1 MPISETEVEKPAA
14 QGAAMEIT
22 VSRQDLVREL
32 TATQSVVER
41 KTTIP
46 ILSNFLLE
54 AEEDRLNI
62 TATDLDQAIRTST
75 AVKVKKPGSCTV
87 PARKLYD
94 YIKLLPEGD
103 ISIKLLEN
111 HWVQI
116 RSGRSNTKI
125 VGMARANYPQVPE
138 FPAVAATSISLI
150 ALKTLI
156 ARTIFAISNE
166 ESRYTLN
173 GALLVIKAESLAMV
187 ATDGHRLSY
196 VEKPNEN
203 LEGISGEKRVLIPRK
218 ALQELQ
224 QLLTVTEVEK
234 VEFADDEHTL
244 FFRVGHRTLSTRKL
258 SGQFPNFEAVMPRDN
273 TKFAVV
279 RCSELSAAIQRVAQ
293 FADERSGAI
302 RMRLEGNEL
311 RSAPTQLNQAR
322 AKTPSTPP
330 TPATPS
336 WWASTRYTFSTS
348 SKPSATRVKSASN
361 SRTPSPPARC
371 VQKTPTP
378 NTSIATSLCR
388 CGFEEATQKRQSH
401 SAEVFVPVACQIPPS
416 LWLRSLSPGAA
427 TGRVAPICLPATG
440 LPHSGHCLVWLPR
453 NILVFTGQLRDCILV
468 PVCQP
473 RALALPVT
481 IPRATQG

>member
-1 MPISETEVEKPAA
+1 MPISESEVEKPVA

-54 AEEDRLNI
+54 AEDDRLSL
-62 TATDLDQAIRTST
+62 TATDLDQAIRTSA
-75 AVKVKKPGSCTV
+75 AVKVKKAGSCTI

-94 YIKLLPEGD
+94 YIKLLPDGD

-138 FPAVAATSISLI
+138 FPTVAATSIPI
-150 ALKTLI
+150 AALKALI

-173 GALLVIKAESLAMV
+173 GALLILKAESIAMV
-187 ATDGHRLSY
+187 ATDGHRLSF

-224 QLLTVTEVEK
+224 QLLGSTEAEK
-234 VEFADDEHTL
+234 VDFADDEHTL
-244 FFRVGHRTLSTRKL
+244 FFRIGHRTLSTRKL

-279 RCSELSAAIQRVAQ
+279 RSSELSAAIQRVAQ

-302 RMRLEGNEL
+302 RLRLEGNEL
-311 RSAPTQLNQAR
+311 RISANSTESGESEDTID
-322 AKTPSTPP
+322 TPYSSDPIMVGFNSIYILDFLKALGNEGEVRLEFKDSQSAGQMRP
-330 TPATPS
+330 EDPEAEY
-336 WWASTRYTFSTS
+336 RYRYVLM
-348 SKPSATRVKSASN
+348 PMR
-361 SRTPSPPARC
+361 
-371 VQKTPTP
+371 
-378 NTSIATSLCR
+378 I
-388 CGFEEATQKRQSH
+388 
-401 SAEVFVPVACQIPPS
+401 
-416 LWLRSLSPGAA
+416 
-427 TGRVAPICLPATG
+427 
-440 LPHSGHCLVWLPR
+440 
-453 NILVFTGQLRDCILV
+453 
-468 PVCQP
+468 
-473 RALALPVT
+473 
-481 IPRATQG
+481 

>member
-1 MPISETEVEKPAA
+1 MSNVENEEVEKPAA
-14 QGAAMEIT
+14 SGAAMEIT
-22 VSRQDLVREL
+22 VTRQDLVKEL

-46 ILSNFLLE
+46 ILSNFLIE
-54 AEEDRLNI
+54 ADGDRLNI
-62 TATDLDQAIRTST
+62 TATDLDQAIRTS
-75 AVKVKKPGSCTV
+75 AAAKVKKPGACTI

-94 YIKLLPEGD
+94 YIKLLPDGD
-103 ISIKLLEN
+103 ISIKLLDN

-116 RSGRSNTKI
+116 RSGRSNTKM

-138 FPAVAATSISLI
+138 FPSVTATSISSM

-156 ARTIFAISNE
+156 NRTIFAISNE

-187 ATDGHRLSY
+187 ATDGHRLAY
-196 VEKPNEN
+196 VEKPNEI

-224 QLLTVTEVEK
+224 QLLSYTEAEK

-279 RCSELSAAIQRVAQ
+279 SSSELSSAIQRVAQ

-302 RMRLEGNEL
+302 RIRLESNEL
-311 RSAPTQLNQAR
+311 KISSSSTESGESEDTIDTPYSSDPIAVGFNSVYILDFLKALNNEGEVRLEFKDSQSAGQMRPEDPEAEY
-322 AKTPSTPP
+322 KY
-330 TPATPS
+330 
-336 WWASTRYTFSTS
+336 RYVLM
-348 SKPSATRVKSASN
+348 PMR
-361 SRTPSPPARC
+361 
-371 VQKTPTP
+371 
-378 NTSIATSLCR
+378 I
-388 CGFEEATQKRQSH
+388 
-401 SAEVFVPVACQIPPS
+401 
-416 LWLRSLSPGAA
+416 
-427 TGRVAPICLPATG
+427 
-440 LPHSGHCLVWLPR
+440 
-453 NILVFTGQLRDCILV
+453 
-468 PVCQP
+468 
-473 RALALPVT
+473 
-481 IPRATQG
+481 

>member
-1 MPISETEVEKPAA
+1 MPISESEVEKPAA

-54 AEEDRLNI
+54 AEDDRLNL
-62 TATDLDQAIRTST
+62 TATDLDQAIRTSA
-75 AVKVKKPGSCTV
+75 AVKVKKPGACTI

-94 YIKLLPEGD
+94 YIKLLPDGD

-138 FPAVAATSISLI
+138 FPSVAATSIPI
-150 ALKTLI
+150 AALKSLI

-173 GALLVIKAESLAMV
+173 GALLILKAESLAMV
-187 ATDGHRLSY
+187 ATDGHRLSF
-196 VEKPNEN
+196 VEKVNES

-224 QLLTVTEVEK
+224 QLLNGTEAEK

-273 TKFAVV
+273 SKFAVV
-279 RCSELSAAIQRVAQ
+279 RSSELAASIQRVAQ

-302 RMRLEGNEL
+302 RLRLEGNEL
-311 RSAPTQLNQAR
+311 RISANSTESGESEDTID
-322 AKTPSTPP
+322 TPY
-330 TPATPS
+330 
-336 WWASTRYTFSTS
+336 ASDPIVVGFNSVYILDFLKALGNEGEVRLEFKDSQSAGQMRPEDPDTEYRYRYVLM
-348 SKPSATRVKSASN
+348 PMR
-361 SRTPSPPARC
+361 
-371 VQKTPTP
+371 
-378 NTSIATSLCR
+378 I
-388 CGFEEATQKRQSH
+388 
-401 SAEVFVPVACQIPPS
+401 
-416 LWLRSLSPGAA
+416 
-427 TGRVAPICLPATG
+427 
-440 LPHSGHCLVWLPR
+440 
-453 NILVFTGQLRDCILV
+453 
-468 PVCQP
+468 
-473 RALALPVT
+473 
-481 IPRATQG
+481 

>member
-1 MPISETEVEKPAA
+1 MHPSVFLEKTENEGGFMSIVETEIEKPAV

-22 VSRQDLVREL
+22 VSRQDLVKEL

-46 ILSNFLLE
+46 ILSNFLIE
-54 AEEDRLNI
+54 ADGESLSI
-62 TATDLDQAIRTST
+62 TATDLDQAIRTS
-75 AVKVKKPGSCTV
+75 APAKVKKPGACTI

-94 YIKLLPEGD
+94 YIKLLPDGD
-103 ISIKLLEN
+103 ISIKLLDN

-116 RSGRSNTKI
+116 RSGRSNTKM

-138 FPAVAATSISLI
+138 FPSLAVTSIP
-150 ALKTLI
+150 AAVLKTLI

-187 ATDGHRLSY
+187 ATDGHRLSF
-196 VEKPNEN
+196 VEKPNEI

-224 QLLTVTEVEK
+224 QLLANTEAEK

-244 FFRVGHRTLSTRKL
+244 FFRVGHRTLSTRRL

-279 RCSELSAAIQRVAQ
+279 RSSELSAAIQRVAQ

-302 RMRLEGNEL
+302 RMRLESNEL
-311 RSAPTQLNQAR
+311 KISANSTESGESEDTIDTPYASDPIIVGFNSSYILDFLKALDNQGEVRLEFKDTQSAGQMRPEDPDAEY
-322 AKTPSTPP
+322 KY
-330 TPATPS
+330 
-336 WWASTRYTFSTS
+336 RYVLM
-348 SKPSATRVKSASN
+348 PMR
-361 SRTPSPPARC
+361 
-371 VQKTPTP
+371 
-378 NTSIATSLCR
+378 I
-388 CGFEEATQKRQSH
+388 
-401 SAEVFVPVACQIPPS
+401 
-416 LWLRSLSPGAA
+416 
-427 TGRVAPICLPATG
+427 
-440 LPHSGHCLVWLPR
+440 
-453 NILVFTGQLRDCILV
+453 
-468 PVCQP
+468 
-473 RALALPVT
+473 
-481 IPRATQG
+481 